1 MLNER
6 LETLLQ
12 TLTDNADKYL
22 SRKSLVAMLGYQYD
36 PTKIFGDCAG
46 PRLLTNDVRKLKL
59 AGYIITSSSK
69 GIKLATTNQ
78 TWDVIEKQIKQLG
91 NSIQILRG
99 MQKNVALDNQGR
111 LEVGE

>member
-1 MLNER
+1 
-6 LETLLQ
+6 
-12 TLTDNADKYL
+12 
-22 SRKSLVAMLGYQYD
+22 MLGYQYD
-36 PTKIFGDCAG
+36 QTQIFGDSSGA
-46 PRLLTNDVRKLKL
+46 RLLTNDVRKLKL

-111 LEVGE
+111 LQEVL